1 MMHRSS
7 VLALAAVLYLGLAA
21 TALWAGDFKVGDVF
35 VAIGNGQ
42 VQEFTPAGV
51 FVQTLDDLTH
61 STYTAGMA
69 FDTSGQLYVTNFSIG
84 TISQFNFDG
93 SLKNGSFVTGQVNNE
108 SISMP
113 GGNFPMLVG
122 DAGQNVINQ
131 YNSSGMRLNS
141 YTVAIQ
147 SRGTDWVDLQPD
159 GHTVLYTSEG
169 TSILSYNILTRMQNP
184 DFIDGLAGPVYA
196 LRTVLTGAF
205 AGDVLVADT
214 SNVELVNSGGI
225 VKTYLPGSTQLFALN
240 LDRTG
245 TAFWTADL
253 STGEVYEVNIANGTV
268 MEQWNDGFLNS
279 TGGLAI
285 FGEQGQGGSTPE
297 PASLLLL
304 GTGIVGIATKLKLG
318 KRR

>member
-1 MMHRSS
+1 MMRRSS
-7 VLALAAVLYLGLAA
+7 ILVLAAVVYLGLAA
-21 TALWAGDFKVGDVF
+21 TGLWAGDFGVGDVF

-42 VQEFTPAGV
+42 VEEFTPAGV
-51 FVQTLDDLTH
+51 PVQTLNDLTG
-61 STYTAGMA
+61 STYTTGMA
-69 FDTSGQLYVTNFSIG
+69 FDTSGHLYVTNFSIG
-84 TISQFNFDG
+84 TISQFNLNG
-93 SLKNGSFVTGQVNNE
+93 SLNNGSFVTGQVNNE

-131 YNSSGMRLNS
+131 YNSSGMLTNT

-147 SRGTDWVDLQPD
+147 NRGTDWVDLQPD

-169 TSILSYNILTRMQNP
+169 SSILSYNIATHTQNP
-184 DFIDGLAGPVYA
+184 DFIDGLSGPVYA

-214 SNVELVNSGGI
+214 SNVLLVNSSGI

-240 LDRTG
+240 LDPTG
-245 TAFWTADL
+245 SAFWTADL
-253 STGEVYEVNIANGTV
+253 STGEVYEVNIATGAV
-268 MEQWNDGFLNS
+268 MEQWNDGFPG
-279 TGGLAI
+279 TTAGLAI
-285 FGEQGQGGSTPE
+285 YGEQGQGGVPE

-304 GTGIVGIATKLKLG
+304 GTGIVGIATKLKLR
-318 KRR
+318 KRG